1 MLRIRLR
8 MELEGRQGCK
18 GAKCIAP
25 VDLSKLRALLGKVGD
40 PDTWGGM
47 ILRTLEAQTSQKL

>member
-18 GAKCIAP
+18 GAKCITP
-25 VDLSKLRALLGKVGD
+25 VGLGKLRALLGKVGN

-47 ILRTLEAQTSQKL
+47 ILRTLEETSQKL